1 MKGAIKMY
9 ALLVYALVV
18 VATSAGAINYACQN
32 SEHFYTAM
40 GVMNILI
47 GCYSAYKVWR
57 SENPKE

>member
-1 MKGAIKMY
+1 MY